1 MPINFNC
8 NYKTMPAARKTNQ
21 VISSNSITM
30 DAANHNYQGSISLN
44 ITKRTI
50 NVRLTGPTTKL

>member
-1 MPINFNC
+1 
-8 NYKTMPAARKTNQ
+8 MPAARKTNQ

-50 NVRLTGPTTKL
+50 NVRLRGPTTKL